1 MLIDTYVN
9 VFNCDGCSKKLVDE
23 SWFTCVPCASSY
35 FSSFDLCSEVNE
47 KKRNSYRD
55 IRVSNIIKIVL

>member
-47 KKRNSYRD
+47 KKR
-55 IRVSNIIKIVL
+55 IVTEI